1 VKRSKERGIFMKQV
15 IVLVAMII
23 LGVGIAGMVMGF
35 EATAETITNNADG
48 QITTLFTT
56 TP

>member
-1 VKRSKERGIFMKQV
+1 MKQV

-35 EATAETITNNADG
+35 EATAETITDNAATCITTVFADG
-48 QITTLFTT
+48 E
-56 TP
+56 

>member
-1 VKRSKERGIFMKQV
+1 MKQV

-35 EATAETITNNADG
+35 EATAEKITDNAATSITTVFADG
-48 QITTLFTT
+48 E
-56 TP
+56 

>member
-1 VKRSKERGIFMKQV
+1 MKQV

-35 EATAETITNNADG
+35 EVTAQTITGNADG

>member
-1 VKRSKERGIFMKQV
+1 MKQV
-15 IVLVAMII
+15 IILVAMII